1 MPGWVQQIADISG
14 IHSWSCSDD
23 VTILVMGYS
32 GSNGQIRSSL
42 PRNIP
47 VAQLSTCSDFGAL
60 NWSSSETL
68 STGRILIFIE
78 IAFFSI

>member
-32 GSNGQIRSSL
+32 GSNRQISDALLPNLGAAFHATFQLRSFQPAAISA
-42 PRNIP
+42 R
-47 VAQLSTCSDFGAL
+47 
-60 NWSSSETL
+60 
-68 STGRILIFIE
+68 
-78 IAFFSI
+78 